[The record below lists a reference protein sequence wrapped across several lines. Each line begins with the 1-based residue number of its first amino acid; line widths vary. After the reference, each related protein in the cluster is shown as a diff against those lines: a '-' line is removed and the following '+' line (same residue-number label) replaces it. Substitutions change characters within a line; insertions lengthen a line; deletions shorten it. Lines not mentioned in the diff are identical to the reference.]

1 MTKTQAAS
9 NALHIRKSLPQ
20 PFSRDTLGWIGY
32 IEVYVFKALNSPAL
46 HISAV
51 AEHVFDRAEIS
62 LGHTPPVTV

>member
-1 MTKTQAAS
+1 M
-9 NALHIRKSLPQ
+9 
-20 PFSRDTLGWIGY
+20 GWIGY

-51 AEHVFDRAEIS
+51 AEHVFDRVEIS